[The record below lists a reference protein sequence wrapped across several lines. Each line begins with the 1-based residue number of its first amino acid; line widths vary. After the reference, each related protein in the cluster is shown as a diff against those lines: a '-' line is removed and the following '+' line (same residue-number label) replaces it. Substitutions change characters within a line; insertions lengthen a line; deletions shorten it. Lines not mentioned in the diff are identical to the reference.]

1 MEISQ
6 ELIEN
11 TIWGEYLVVYFPND
25 SMDQETFEELN
36 KIVIV
41 ENIYEEKI
49 LRVIKSI
56 KLHNYKDARSDV
68 YMQDLFA
75 KKLYQKSWVIK
86 SLLKG
91 IITTSSLTSLSE
103 IKDAQI
109 RWSYY
114 NDRQDA
120 YDPQGNHNQVYLEFK
135 KVENLEGLARFNIY
149 LHNYILNLV
158 FELSESYIPRLR
170 YTIEYFKDNETFE
183 EACTKGNMKL
193 EKFILDLQE
202 IKYSVQNVNE

>member
-6 ELIEN
+6 EFIEN
-11 TIWGEYLVVYFPND
+11 AIWGESLDVYFPND
-25 SMDQETFEELN
+25 SLDQEIFIWLN
-36 KIVIV
+36 KFVMV
-41 ENIYEEKI
+41 ENTYEEKI
-49 LRVIKSI
+49 LRVIKSL
-56 KLHNYKDARSDV
+56 KLHNYKEARRDV
-68 YMQDLFA
+68 DVQDIYA
-75 KKLYQKSWVIK
+75 KKLYQKSFVIK

-91 IITTSSLTSLSE
+91 IITTSTLASLSE

-114 NDRQDA
+114 NDRQDD
-120 YDPQGNHNQVYLEFK
+120 YDPHGNHNQVYLEFK
-135 KVENLEGLARFNIY
+135 KVENLEGLARFNNY
-149 LHNYILNLV
+149 FHNYILNLV
-158 FELSESYIPRLR
+158 FDLSESYIPRLR
-170 YTIEYFKDNETFE
+170 YTIDYFKDNETFE